1 MDQEQLRKQL
11 EKLNADVDALMAPA
25 PKPAPAKPQAPA
37 PAEAPAQGPVPA
49 QQTPAAVAPSAPAAG
64 AQTQVTPSSYKTY
77 VEYEYVGEPDPES
90 DAGLLTEEMN
100 YTAGQGAAP
109 APAQPGDTR
118 SNIDKIISGERT
130 ATSRRYLPKFAEGDN
145 VLLTVKG
152 KPAAVIRIKA
162 IYGIA
167 GSENGQAILQDLKS
181 GTEIRKP
188 IAEMAAAEGYDLDS
202 YSKKIY
208 NAAVAP
214 EGATSP
220 VPEQGGLPV
229 PPQGET
235 PDSVAPMPVSGESMV
250 PPQAPEKM
258 TTAAT
263 PDQGMPTDMPDFEV
277 SDEDLRASVPEAT
290 MTQDDMINMENAP
303 KGQPSKWVRPVTEAK
318 GRRIAVIGSAGRGS
332 PKWDGERLTKADWDA
347 MVEDMS
353 KRVRPDDVLVS
364 GGAAWADH
372 IAVRLFLDGKVGGLI
387 LHMPNPQ
394 GEVDGT
400 SPIVSKAGKT
410 AMYYHKKFSE
420 KVYGDEELSQNE
432 ILEAIEKGA
441 VVTYED
447 GTRGTDAFKDRNGL
461 VAQSAEDGMAAYT
474 FDPEQD
480 GPGDGGTADTWRKS
494 KLAREKKRSIDIRK
508 ISPADPEEAFR
519 VAKAKNKSNMR
530 NIKRGD
536 LASRTEE
543 ESAVKRISKLLT
555 LGKRS
560 ALSPTEIEGLNQRV
574 VRALR
579 RTPMVI
585 DDEVTGIAKTTSDS
599 PAIASAGARMRIGDY
614 INSFGEILDE
624 VTRSGER
631 EAFIARL
638 EEAGI
643 PRDVL
648 ESASAGDDD
657 ARQFKPFF
665 SSERGLT
672 VESADQKNI
681 QKAKR
686 MLAEA
691 VADLRTLQETGRL
704 RALTHPSVAEGLDFL
719 IRNINAYRI
728 DMASGSMSNTQI
740 SPGEE
745 GEWVSKFYGPKPGM
759 KSEQSALLFRYL
771 KKVMEENNADPKLIA
786 EIEARLLPGEVVE
799 EYVQSEDE
807 RTTWSYTDPD
817 TNQTVTS
824 RDVLEYGNGST
835 RGYRKYALDRVGIVP
850 PEWIIVDQAGLNIQD
865 GYDGGPFLN
874 EKASGSTTKAQ
885 IGFIV
890 EPNVSAIPDAGDSQV
905 SRSIRMAFAEYY
917 LHRMGIHDPELRKK
931 IVNRGG
937 GIDMQQY
944 IPYTRNHASVGGFI
958 NDKLINEVV
967 RLGRIRVWEIP
978 SGAGGKMFDSLEAGG
993 RRLNIASGGGMSY
1006 FVTGDGDPAD
1016 QLLERLMSRYKD
1028 VEGSVAR
1035 PGAKAPRGV
1044 MFEGDA
1050 RDIIKID
1057 PVVFQAVRHT
1067 IPMRHPEGVRFVQG
1081 GFAPAVVA
1089 DAYVRRLTA
1098 FADELDA
1105 EGLDSSK
1112 TRKIIEVLSNGVF
1125 IDEDFN
1131 TSNTFAA
1138 TGATNETMSP
1148 SSVSSSGSPVLILPD
1163 ENGKYPDRREMID
1176 GIRLSDPFVE
1186 FERMDFS
1193 ATEQTV
1199 NLDKA
1204 YRIMREVEE
1213 AQSNGVDRP
1222 LADDEV
1228 ELLGRFE
1235 EELNRSWRGDPE
1247 FFSQVR
1253 ISAGFAPNNT
1263 NSRGGG
1269 SGLGATP
1276 STSDTDIGALVSRMS
1291 VSEYDFDLQNETLED
1306 GPLADLSSDYRD
1318 RLTYSE
1324 PRVAGAKTSG
1334 GRIFAPSGIPDL
1346 SPVDQQIVN
1355 RIVRNLAFVFRYHS
1369 ARATWWNK
1377 RGKNS
1382 ASNRDAAI
1390 LSELANEFRQVV
1402 EIAYEPNLR
1411 SAALMTGFARKVER
1425 LLGSDALAEDL
1436 WPEFVK
1442 MLGSRKEVDSDRSW
1456 LDPSLFLAPKEVG
1469 LQAGDPIINLY
1480 REYVG
1485 TQIGSVAET
1494 GERPT
1499 VGMGMVGEQ
1508 VDGVEGDPEYR
1519 QPEQKTAAQEAE
1531 LIPLSYFSEIE
1542 TRPDIPAA
1550 PYEAVSEADYGQE
1563 MDKINARV
1571 AEENSNL
1578 ARARERLVELR
1589 SQLAALDPK
1598 ADRYNETRMSVEGQI
1613 RSVSTIVDGFP
1624 ARIKGLRDQRAKVKS
1639 DFAGSK
1645 KLSKKFVVGASIP
1658 EGPAREG
1665 SFRRALQ
1672 AIIDSS
1678 TRDGKVNTKMVAN
1691 KLMVA
1696 WSVISTHYA
1705 VDRNSPITKINTNR
1719 DSTHFKYGLTMMLN
1733 AGHAVEMN
1741 LEQMF
1746 PETFTDQKTS
1756 EIIDPMRNL
1765 VDYLNSISDPG
1776 AEETV
1781 IGDLEG
1787 ANPDEIDKIAN
1798 SESFNWLKAILRE
1811 NKGKI
1816 TAVWQPGTQKIWL
1829 YPAADLSTKEADGN
1843 KLRGSYAPD
1852 LTDMN
1857 SKGELKTQKIT
1868 GTQTM
1873 TADEAQRMIDD
1884 LGLSQVVE
1892 VVRSPELVEGVA
1904 GREIGSGIVPYKIV
1918 SKTPAVRQGSKTLV
1932 KAGSQSVDSSSPSR
1946 LLDIIFDYQL
1956 RANFLGSMMDLL
1968 RDMGVDVSED
1978 ISPKIKPISLDE
1990 DGVIDLAKEAN
2001 DKHGDPIG
2009 PFAMGRFV
2017 SGDEWRNSDDI
2028 VRLRLGYPEP
2038 VRRVMDD
2045 LITASKEGRVQTT
2058 QGERDIAE
2066 LIDSQIK
2073 ASSVVER
2080 KPGRGKVIGYG
2091 VGGTLAG
2098 IAAGYIGNRL
2108 VLGEEA
2114 AAESMPANIGFESIG
2129 AIPKIGGPVASVAA
2143 LGLTAATGGD
2153 IWRTV
2158 ANLAGGLA
2166 GGAIGGALGAIGGP
2180 AGAFAGSAALG
2191 TAGSFAADGLYTSI
2205 FGDNSPSQYTVPAN
2219 VAADTGK
2226 VGGETENFV
2235 DNPMKSVNS
2244 TLDQQLKIF
2253 GG

>member
-37 PAEAPAQGPVPA
+37 TEAPAPGPVPA

-64 AQTQVTPSSYKTY
+64 AQTQGKVIYVDDLATVPDGEIAVWGANMNNYATGTATPGAGQA
-77 VEYEYVGEPDPES
+77 EAAVGREGWIGIPTKRSPNVFLKDSDLKDPEFS
-90 DAGLLTEEMN
+90 QLMDSQIRLVETALASGKNVYFPTQGIGTGRAALLKS
-100 YTAGQGAAP
+100 AP
-109 APAQPGDTR
+109 AVYDKLDARLQGMGIFNDPKTR
-118 SNIDKIISGERT
+118 S
-130 ATSRRYLPKFAEGDN
+130 
-145 VLLTVKG
+145 
-152 KPAAVIRIKA
+152 
-162 IYGIA
+162 
-167 GSENGQAILQDLKS
+167 Q
-181 GTEIRKP
+181 
-188 IAEMAAAEGYDLDS
+188 
-202 YSKKIY
+202 
-208 NAAVAP
+208 
-214 EGATSP
+214 GATSP

-235 PDSVAPMPVSGESMV
+235 PASVAPMPVSGESMV

-277 SDEDLRASVPEAT
+277 SDEELRASVPEAT

-536 LASRTEE
+536 LAARTEE
-543 ESAVKRISKLLT
+543 EGAVARISKLLT
-555 LGKRS
+555 LGKRG

-585 DDEVTGIAKTTSDS
+585 DDEITSITKTTSYS
-599 PAIASAGARMRIGDY
+599 PAISSAGARMRIGDY
-614 INSFGEILDE
+614 MNSFGEILE
-624 VTRSGER
+624 AVTRSGER

-643 PRDVL
+643 PREVL

-672 VESADQKNI
+672 VGAADQKNI
-681 QKAKR
+681 QKSKR

-691 VADLRTLQETGRL
+691 LADLRTLQESGRL
-704 RALTHPSVAEGLDFL
+704 RVLTHPSVAEGLDFL

-740 SPGEE
+740 SSEVPGE
-745 GEWVSKFYGPKPGM
+745 WTASFYGPKPGM
-759 KSEQSALLFRYL
+759 PDDQANLLFRYL
-771 KKVMEENNADPKLIA
+771 KKVMEENNADPKLVA
-786 EIEARLLPGEVVE
+786 EVEDELVGVE
-799 EYVQSEDE
+799 EVDSGVDVETKEDPWLE
-807 RTTWSYTDPD
+807 SWSYTDPD
-817 TNQTVTS
+817 TGQKVDVD
-824 RDVLEYGNGST
+824 DVLDYGNGSI

-850 PEWIIVDQAGLNIQD
+850 PEWILVDQAGLNIQD

-874 EKASGSTTKAQ
+874 EKAAGNTTKAQ

-890 EPNVSAIPDAGDSQV
+890 EPNVSVIPNTGNKQV
-905 SRSIRMAFAEYY
+905 RFSIRMAFAEYY

-1067 IPMRHPEGVRFVQG
+1067 VPMRHPEGVRFVQG

-1186 FERMDFS
+1186 FERMDFA

-1213 AQSNGVDRP
+1213 AQSKGIDRP

-1276 STSDTDIGALVSRMS
+1276 STSDADIGALVSRMY

-1318 RLTYSE
+1318 RLTYNE
-1324 PRVAGAKTSG
+1324 PIVAGAKTSG

-1382 ASNRDAAI
+1382 DSNRDSAI

-1485 TQIGSVAET
+1485 TQIGTVADR
-1494 GERPT
+1494 GERPAI
-1499 VGMGMVGEQ
+1499 GMGMVGEQ

-1542 TRPDIPAA
+1542 TRPAIPAA
-1550 PYEAVSEADYGQE
+1550 PYEAVSEADYSQE

-1678 TRDGKVNTKMVAN
+1678 TTDGKVNTKMVAN

-1705 VDRNSPITKINTNR
+1705 VDRSSPITKINTNR

-1746 PETFTDQKTS
+1746 PETFTDQKTG

-1843 KLRGSYAPD
+1843 KIRGTYEVEGKDSP
-1852 LTDMN
+1852 
-1857 SKGELKTQKIT
+1857 QKLT

-1873 TADEAQRMIDD
+1873 TADEAQSMIDD

-1892 VVRSPELVEGVA
+1892 VVRSPELVEGVT
-1904 GREIGSGIVPYKIV
+1904 GREMPSGIVPYKIV
-1918 SKTPAVRQGSKTLV
+1918 SKTPAVRKGSRTLV
-1932 KAGSQSVDSSSPSR
+1932 KDGSQSVDSNSASR
-1946 LLDIIFDYQL
+1946 LFNMLADYQL

-1978 ISPKIKPISLDE
+1978 IAPRIKAISLDD
-1990 DGVIDLAKEAN
+1990 DGIIDLAKEAN
-2001 DKHGDPIG
+2001 DKQRDPIG
-2009 PFAMGRFV
+2009 PFEMGRFV

-2114 AAESMPANIGFESIG
+2114 AAESMPANIGFEAIG
-2129 AIPKIGGPVASVAA
+2129 AVPKIGGPVASVAA